1 MEMEPTTSRD
11 RLCCPRPA
19 LRLTLLITDGWM
31 DGWIYMLCSLG
42 GVPVG
47 FCAAA
52 AARDNGGAL
61 GIMALFPLLETI
73 MAFVR

>member
-1 MEMEPTTSRD
+1 
-11 RLCCPRPA
+11 
-19 LRLTLLITDGWM
+19 
-31 DGWIYMLCSLG
+31 MLCSLG